1 MNVNP
6 KKKLLEG
13 VIFKFNQNDFKG
25 ALSDI
30 QNVIK
35 KFPYSE
41 LSYNILGSIEM
52 AMNELEKASEA
63 FKKAISLKKDYY
75 HAINNLGLV
84 FYKKKDYDEAIFY
97 FKKASNFDKDYT
109 APFLNL
115 SAVYIDRYM
124 LKDAQSILEKL
135 IILNPNMH

>member
-1 MNVNP
+1 M
-6 KKKLLEG
+6 
-13 VIFKFNQNDFKG
+13 
-25 ALSDI
+25 SDI

-52 AMNELEKASEA
+52 AMNELEKAS
-63 FKKAISLKKDYY
+63 KHSKAISLKDYY

-84 FYKKKDYDEAIFY
+84 FYKKGLWWSNIL

-135 IILNPNMH
+135 IILNPNMHEAYYNQQKHLLKWVKQILLLII

>member
-84 FYKKKDYDEAIFY
+84 FYKTVRKVLRNTMPMTTSEHSGMQWNPQIRTVPHIMEPMPLNR
-97 FKKASNFDKDYT
+97 SVSLT
-109 APFLNL
+109 A
-115 SAVYIDRYM
+115 
-124 LKDAQSILEKL
+124 
-135 IILNPNMH
+135 